1 MPCHSTA
8 VVSLVDRRVPCD
20 VPSVLRAT
28 LDGFAR
34 TEDIRFTKDGRRIA
48 IAGFARCSVLV
59 LELSP
64 PPALTVTGVLELV
77 HDELREP
84 HGLDWFDDGSLAV
97 ANRSGHV
104 QIFRVPA
111 ARFGAHQQQA
121 DIQDTIKRAG
131 LRRRVRWPGS
141 LAIERQGRNPGLWV
155 CNNYAHCLTYH
166 PLRMR
171 TAGIVAKMGR
181 VALSEDL
188 NVPDGVAISDDG
200 AFMAVSN
207 HETHQVFVYRLTGP
221 GRAMRIG
228 QLNRISYPHG
238 LRFLPGGKGMI
249 IADAGQPY
257 LHVFETASDWAGDH
271 QPDRHVH
278 VLDEETFLRGHHNAR
293 EGGIKGLDIDLTR
306 GLVATTCET
315 GVLTFFDLADIR
327 GVSASGT
334 EYQTAIPAKVQ
345 VA

>member
-1 MPCHSTA
+1 MSHCPAT
-8 VVSLVDRRVPCD
+8 VTSLINRHIPLD
-20 VPSVLRAT
+20 VPDVLRSV

-34 TEDIRFTKDGRRIA
+34 TEDIKFTKDGRRIA

-64 PPALTVTGVLELV
+64 PPALTVTGILELR

-104 QIFRVPA
+104 QIINVPP
-111 ARFGAHQQQA
+111 ARFGAHKQQA
-121 DIQDTIKRAG
+121 DIQNTIKKAG

-141 LAIERQGRNPGLWV
+141 LAIERHRAGLGLWV

-166 PLRMR
+166 PLRAR
-171 TAGIVAKMGR
+171 KNGITSRIGR
-181 VALSEDL
+181 VALSEEL

-200 AFMAVSN
+200 RFMAVSN
-207 HETHQVFVYRLTGP
+207 HETHQVFAYRLTGP
-221 GRAMRIG
+221 GQAQRIG
-228 QLNRISYPHG
+228 QLSQISYPHG

-257 LHVFETASDWAGDH
+257 VHVFETQSDWAGDH
-271 QPDRHVH
+271 QPARQVH
-278 VLDEETFLRGHHNAR
+278 VLDQATFLRGHHNER

-315 GVLTFFDLADIR
+315 GVLTLFSLADML
-327 GVSASGT
+327 GVSASDT